1 MSVKFQSQDM
11 KLFSI
16 IENHIRH
23 PYLNHKVRMQVA
35 QDRSVWRTLREA
47 YAQQWKPLS
56 LYDDH
61 DDDDISTSRIPI
73 EMQ

>member
-1 MSVKFQSQDM
+1 M
-11 KLFSI
+11 
-16 IENHIRH
+16 
-23 PYLNHKVRMQVA
+23 A
-35 QDRSVWRTLREA
+35 QDRSVWRTLGEA